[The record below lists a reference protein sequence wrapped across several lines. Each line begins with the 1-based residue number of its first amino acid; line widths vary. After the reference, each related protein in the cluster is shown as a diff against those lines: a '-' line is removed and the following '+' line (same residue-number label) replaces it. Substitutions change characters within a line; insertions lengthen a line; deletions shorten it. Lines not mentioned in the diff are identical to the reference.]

1 MRREMLIQN
10 GILATG
16 ENYRLISVPINA
28 GNNARNITVYSTN
41 TKKFTEHGNI
51 KLIKNKFLNLFNV
64 KVLLDLKQWKILR
77 RN

>member
-1 MRREMLIQN
+1 MLIQN

-16 ENYRLISVPINA
+16 ENYRLVLVPINT
-28 GNNARNITVYSTN
+28 GNNTRNITVYSTN

-51 KLIKNKFLNLFNV
+51 KLIKNKFLNLFNG
-64 KVLLDLKQWKILR
+64 KLFIDLKQWKILR

>member
-1 MRREMLIQN
+1 MVIQN

-16 ENYRLISVPINA
+16 ENYRLVLVPINT
-28 GNNARNITVYSTN
+28 GNNTRNITVYSTN

-51 KLIKNKFLNLFNV
+51 KLIKNKFLNLFNG
-64 KVLLDLKQWKILR
+64 KLFIDLKQWKILR

>member
-16 ENYRLISVPINA
+16 ENYRLVLVPINT
-28 GNNARNITVYSTN
+28 GNNTRNITVYSTN

-51 KLIKNKFLNLFNV
+51 KLIKNKFLNLFNG
-64 KVLLDLKQWKILR
+64 KLFIDLKQWKILR

>member
-16 ENYRLISVPINA
+16 ENYRLISIPINT
-28 GNNARNITVYSTN
+28 GNNTRNIAVYSTN
-41 TKKFTEHGNI
+41 TKKFTKHGNI